1 MIKESWKQ
9 KGFVDEPIPAGTDLA
24 AEIRRMCREKNAI
37 ILSHYYTPGD
47 VQDVADFVGDSL
59 ALARRAAETDAEVIV
74 MCGVHFMAF
83 SCKMP

>member
-37 ILSHYYTPGD
+37 ILSHYYKPGD
-47 VQDVADFVGDSL
+47 VQDVAV
-59 ALARRAAETDAEVIV
+59 
-74 MCGVHFMAF
+74 
-83 SCKMP
+83 